1 MCAIRS
7 RADTHPSGPEAGE
20 TQEDREAR
28 FEAWVESALERTDPA
43 MAWLGVVFALVVGY
57 ELAVDVGPGARRALT
72 IAGWAVWVV
81 FLAEFLAHVYV
92 APRRLRYV
100 RRHWFRVL
108 ALLIPTLRAL
118 RFVRL
123 LRLGRALPAA
133 RVVTSSYRVAGTAR
147 RLLQSRL
154 AYLAA
159 ISVVVTIAL
168 AELAYLFERD
178 RPDAIFSS
186 FGDALLWS
194 AGVVIAATG
203 DPVPR
208 SLGAHLAML
217 VGFVWAVVVFAT
229 LAGSLG
235 AFFVDQRRERAELE
249 SPPG

>member
-1 MCAIRS
+1 
-7 RADTHPSGPEAGE
+7 
-20 TQEDREAR
+20 
-28 FEAWVESALERTDPA
+28 

-57 ELAVDVGPGARRALT
+57 ELTVDVGAETQRAL
-72 IAGWAVWVV
+72 IVVGWVVWAV
-81 FLAEFLAHVYV
+81 FLTEFLAHVYV

-108 ALLIPTLRAL
+108 ALVIPTLRAL

-123 LRLGRALPAA
+123 LRLGRAFPAA

-154 AYLAA
+154 AYLGALT
-159 ISVVVTIAL
+159 VVVGIAL

-178 RPDAIFSS
+178 RADGIFAS

-194 AGVVIAATG
+194 AAVVIAANAN
-203 DPVPR
+203 PVPE
-208 SLGAHLAML
+208 SLGAHIAML
-217 VGFVWAVVVFAT
+217 AGYAWAVVVFAT

-235 AFFVDQRRERAELE
+235 AFFMEHRRECAEGE
-249 SPPG
+249 QATGEP